1 MTGLG
6 VAPILAAMS
15 MLPDESA
22 PPPVPTA
29 IPAYLTAT
37 LPDLDAWTRYFRDA
51 EMPIRSSTAL
61 ALERLRVE
69 QETVDAHMLTDVIQ
83 GDPFMTVKL
92 LAHAARLRRPGKDT
106 DTETITS
113 TLVLMGIAPF
123 FRAFGPQPTI
133 KDWLHDQPRALDGLR
148 HLMQRA
154 YRASRFALGFAVHR
168 GDPDVELIQLAAFLY
183 DFPEMLMWCH
193 APTLQ
198 QRIRDAQR
206 ADPTLRSTT
215 IQREVLKMEL
225 DDLRQNLLK
234 LWHMPELLVRISDN
248 RHTDL
253 PIVRNVVL
261 AQRLARHTMQGWDN
275 AAVPDDINDIAELL
289 HCTPRVALAYVH
301 KIE

>member
-1 MTGLG
+1 
-6 VAPILAAMS
+6 MS
-15 MLPDESA
+15 LPPDS
-22 PPPVPTA
+22 VPTA
-29 IPAYLTAT
+29 VPAAAPAPAYLTAA
-37 LPDLDAWTRYFRDA
+37 LPDLEAWKRYFRDA

-61 ALERLRVE
+61 ALERLRDD
-69 QETVDAHMLTDVIQ
+69 QDAVDAHMLTDVIQ
-83 GDPFMTVKL
+83 GDPFMTLKL

-106 DTETITS
+106 DTESITS

-123 FRAFGPQPTI
+123 FRTFGPQQTI

-154 YRASRFALGFAVHR
+154 YRASRFALGFAIHR
-168 GDPDVELIQLAAFLY
+168 GDPDVGPIQLAAFLY

-206 ADPTLRSTT
+206 ADPTLRSAT
-215 IQREVLKMEL
+215 IQREVLNMEL
-225 DDLRQNLLK
+225 DDLRQELMK
-234 LWHMPELLVRISDN
+234 LWHLPELLVRISDS

-261 AQRLARHTMQGWDN
+261 AQRLARHTMHGWDN
-275 AAVPDDINDIAELL
+275 AALPDDMNDIAELL
-289 HCTPRVALAYVH
+289 NCPVRIAQAYVR
-301 KIE
+301 KIDHPV

>member
-1 MTGLG
+1 MAMPPTEQ
-6 VAPILAAMS
+6 VPNTEPAA
-15 MLPDESA
+15 A
-22 PPPVPTA
+22 
-29 IPAYLTAT
+29 PAYLTAA
-37 LPDLDAWTRYFRDA
+37 LPDLEAWTRYFRDA
-51 EMPIRSSTAL
+51 EMPIRSSTAQ
-61 ALERLRVE
+61 ALEQMRAD
-69 QETVDAHMLTDVIQ
+69 QDAVDVHVLTDVIQ

-92 LAHAARLRRPGKDT
+92 LAHAARLRRPGQDT

-123 FRAFGPQPTI
+123 FRAFGPQQTI
-133 KDWLHDQPRALDGLR
+133 KDWLHDQPQALDGLR
-148 HLMQRA
+148 LLMQRA

-198 QRIRDAQR
+198 QRIREAQR
-206 ADPTLRSTT
+206 ADPTLRSAAA
-215 IQREVLKMEL
+215 QREVLHMEL

-248 RHTDL
+248 RHTGL

-261 AQRLARHTMQGWDN
+261 AQRLARHTMGGWDN
-275 AAVPDDINDIAELL
+275 AAIPDDINDIAELL
-289 HCTPRVALAYVH
+289 NCLPRVAMAYVH
-301 KIE
+301 KIDQPA

>member
-1 MTGLG
+1 
-6 VAPILAAMS
+6 
-15 MLPDESA
+15 
-22 PPPVPTA
+22 
-29 IPAYLTAT
+29 
-37 LPDLDAWTRYFRDA
+37 
-51 EMPIRSSTAL
+51 MPIRSSTAL
-61 ALERLRVE
+61 ELERMRAD
-69 QETVDAHMLTDVIQ
+69 QDAVDAHMLTDVIQ
-83 GDPFMTVKL
+83 GDPFMMVKL
-92 LAHAARLRRPGKDT
+92 LAHAARLRRPGQDT

-123 FRAFGPQPTI
+123 FRTFGPQQTI

-198 QRIRDAQR
+198 QRIREAQR
-206 ADPTLRSTT
+206 ADPTLRSAS
-215 IQREVLKMEL
+215 IQREVLNMEL

-275 AAVPDDINDIAELL
+275 PAVPDDIDGIAKLL
-289 HCTPRVALAYVH
+289 NCLPRVAMAYVH
-301 KIE
+301 KIDQPPE

>member
-1 MTGLG
+1 M
-6 VAPILAAMS
+6 P

-22 PPPVPTA
+22 PPPAPAVT
-29 IPAYLTAT
+29 PAYLTAP
-37 LPDLDAWTRYFRDA
+37 LPDLEAWTRFFRDA
-51 EMPIRSSTAL
+51 EMPIRSSTAQ
-61 ALERLRVE
+61 ALERLREE
-69 QETVDAHMLTDVIQ
+69 QDTVDAHMLTDVIQ

-92 LAHAARLRRPGKDT
+92 LAHASSLRRPGKDT
-106 DTETITS
+106 DTESITS

-123 FRAFGPQPTI
+123 FRTFGPQQTI

-183 DFPEMLMWCH
+183 DFPEMLMWCY

-206 ADPTLRSTT
+206 ADTTLRSAT
-215 IQREVLKMEL
+215 IQREVLNMEL

-261 AQRLARHTMQGWDN
+261 AQRLARHTMHGWDN
-275 AAVPDDINDIAELL
+275 AALPDDINDIAELL
-289 HCTPRVALAYVH
+289 HCVPRVAMAYVR
-301 KIE
+301 KIDQPAQ

>member
-1 MTGLG
+1 
-6 VAPILAAMS
+6 
-15 MLPDESA
+15 
-22 PPPVPTA
+22 
-29 IPAYLTAT
+29 
-37 LPDLDAWTRYFRDA
+37 
-51 EMPIRSSTAL
+51 MPIRSSTAM
-61 ALERLRVE
+61 ALERFRAD
-69 QETVDAHMLTDVIQ
+69 QENVDAHMLSEVIQ

-92 LAHAARLRRPGKDT
+92 LEHAARLRRPGKDT

-123 FRAFGPQPTI
+123 FRTFGRQQTI
-133 KDWLHDQPRALDGLR
+133 KEWLHDQPRALDGLR
-148 HLMQRA
+148 NLMQRA

-168 GDPDVELIQLAAFLY
+168 GDPDVELIQLATFLY

-198 QRIRDAQR
+198 QRIGDAQR
-206 ADPTLRSTT
+206 ADPTLRSAA
-215 IQREVLKMEL
+215 IQREVLNMEL

-234 LWHMPELLVRISDN
+234 LWHMPELLVRISDS
-248 RHTDL
+248 RHAEL

-275 AAVPDDINDIAELL
+275 AAVPDDIDDIAELL
-289 HCTPRVALAYVH
+289 HCVPRVALAYVH